1 MIPYSAK
8 DPFSTI
14 SLSSSAQPVF
24 PPSHWNCYFFMK
36 YILAMEYYLVIKKNK
51 IRPFAATGMNL
62 EIIILNKVSQK
73 DKYHMISLICGIQN
87 IIKMTLSTK
96 QKQTQRADFCQERGG
111 WSDGLGVWG

>member
-1 MIPYSAK
+1 MIPCSAK

-24 PPSHWNCYFFMK
+24 PSSHWNCYFFMRS
-36 YILAMEYYLVIKKNK
+36 IHAMEYSSVIKKNK
-51 IRPFAATGMNL
+51 IRPFATTGMNL
-62 EIIILNKVSQK
+62 EIIILNKVSQKEK

-96 QKQTQRADFCQERGG
+96 QKQT
-111 WSDGLGVWG
+111 